1 MLAIQMQQDPKEKH
15 LHLSLATTCLKPL
28 NGFLQESIK
37 DQVVRKGMAKIYQL
51 AIVGIALLLFAC
63 GEERMYEEYHSF
75 DADSWQETDSISFDL
90 SDLDSVRGKAVVGIR
105 YTEEYPFSNCYIKL
119 IVQDSRRVVLM
130 DSLWNVPIFDRQTGK
145 PIGQGFGNTFT
156 TYDTVP
162 IILPTKAAKVIML
175 QYMRQAELQGIEAVG
190 LKVLKP

>member
-1 MLAIQMQQDPKEKH
+1 
-15 LHLSLATTCLKPL
+15 
-28 NGFLQESIK
+28 
-37 DQVVRKGMAKIYQL
+37 MAKIYQL

-90 SDLDSVRGKAVVGIR
+90 SDLDSVRGRAVVGIR
-105 YTEEYPFSNCYIKL
+105 YTEEYPFSNCYIKV

-156 TYDTVP
+156 TYDTLP
-162 IILPTKAAKVIML
+162 ITIPTKAAKVIML
-175 QYMRQAELQGIEAVG
+175 QYMRQAELEGIEAVG

>member
-1 MLAIQMQQDPKEKH
+1 
-15 LHLSLATTCLKPL
+15 
-28 NGFLQESIK
+28 
-37 DQVVRKGMAKIYQL
+37 MAKIYQL
-51 AIVGIALLLFAC
+51 AVIGIALLLFGC

-119 IVQDSRRVVLM
+119 IVQDSRCVVLM

-156 TYDTVP
+156 TYDTLP
-162 IILPTKAAKVIML
+162 ITIPTKATKVIVL

>member
-1 MLAIQMQQDPKEKH
+1 
-15 LHLSLATTCLKPL
+15 
-28 NGFLQESIK
+28 
-37 DQVVRKGMAKIYQL
+37 MAKIYQL
-51 AIVGIALLLFAC
+51 AIVGLALLLFAC

-90 SDLDSVRGKAVVGIR
+90 SDLDSVRGRAIVGIR

-119 IVQDSRRVVLM
+119 IVQDSRHFVLM

-162 IILPTKAAKVIML
+162 IPLPTKAAKVIML
-175 QYMRQAELQGIEAVG
+175 QYMRQAELEGIEAVG